1 MTQKYRSFTETEMGD
16 GTYVVA
22 EPVSQ
27 TDDAVRIE
35 AGWFD
40 TEDDIEGEWEDP
52 IGAIIRNDLTG
63 GMELTEGTGTLS
75 RRQAVENLADA
86 TKDGEPL
93 VSGETEAEALIDY
106 FAANDV
112 LELDEKNDDVV
123 LLKDPNEV
131 SGKMV
136 LNWAAAMAACV
147 DKIDET
153 MNRFERAKEKLQK
166 HMENVDANPQ
176 RTEELMKEKAQELM
190 ALGDGSGFPDRS
202 ELSEQAQQKYDILRE
217 DFIYYKKLNEAG
229 QENVSTA
236 QQGVDQIA
244 NIIQKLEGAREV
256 LDQKQGQVRTR
267 ALKERVFPESEVNI
281 AMNMGEL
288 VTSLAG
294 VGSIEEEAENMSEDD
309 VESAVTDVLSDAQN
323 IEGALDDT
331 LGDESEAQEGQEG
344 QASEFTV

>member
-1 MTQKYRSFTETEMGD
+1 MTKKYRNFTETEMGD

-27 TDDAVRIE
+27 TDEAVRME

-40 TEDDIEGEWEDP
+40 TEDDIAGEWEKP

-75 RRQAVENLADA
+75 RRQAVENLAEA
-86 TKDGEPL
+86 TDDGDPL
-93 VSGETEAEALIDY
+93 VSGEAEAEALVDY

-112 LELDEKNDDVV
+112 LELDGNDVV
-123 LLKDPNEV
+123 LLEDPNEV

-166 HMENVDANPQ
+166 HMEDVDAEPQ

-202 ELSEQAQQKYDILRE
+202 DLAEQDRQKYDVLRE

-229 QENVSTA
+229 QQNVSTA

-294 VGSIEEEAENMSEDD
+294 VGSIEEEAESMSEDD
-309 VESAVTDVLSDAQN
+309 VEAAVTDVLSDTQN
-323 IEGALDDT
+323 IEAALDDT
-331 LGDESEAQEGQEG
+331 LGDEAEAQEGR
-344 QASEFTV
+344 ASEFTV